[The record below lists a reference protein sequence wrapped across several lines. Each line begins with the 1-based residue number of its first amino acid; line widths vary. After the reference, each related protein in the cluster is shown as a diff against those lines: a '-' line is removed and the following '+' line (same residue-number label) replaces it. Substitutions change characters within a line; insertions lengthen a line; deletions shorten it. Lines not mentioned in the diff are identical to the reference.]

1 MGMLKFQSLEK
12 PPTFLLSALLIPIL
26 CLHVVAKPLSFDR
39 HFLIW
44 ESWMEHQLTYSHL
57 TTFFVFAVQLSK
69 FLVVSTGQPTVYP
82 PNQPRKK
89 KNNIKDGR

>member
-1 MGMLKFQSLEK
+1 MVSTLD
-12 PPTFLLSALLIPIL
+12 TDL
-26 CLHVVAKPLSFDR
+26 CLHVVNNPLCFDR

-44 ESWMEHQLTYSHL
+44 ESWMEHQLTHNHL

-69 FLVVSTGQPTVYP
+69 FLVVATGQPTVYP

-89 KNNIKDGR
+89 KTNIKDGR